1 MSKKYIPQQMISQ
14 SRFIDLY
21 NEWNEEY
28 RALLIDRMNTLIQEN
43 SQYTDSKN
51 YGFLCNLLTS
61 LAIVQ
66 VLESK
71 GMPRKEAQQ
80 YTADAM
86 YKFLE
91 PQVKSMKK
99 LASHGWFVP
108 MLKLTMPLMFKKSL
122 GYGWDVEFP
131 KSCRDEFSMTILRG

>member
-1 MSKKYIPQQMISQ
+1 MILQ

-71 GMPRKEAQQ
+71 GMTRKEAQQ

-99 LASHGWFVP
+99 LASHGWFVA

-122 GYGWDVEFP
+122 GYA
-131 KSCRDEFSMTILRG
+131 

>member
-43 SQYTDSKN
+43 SKYTDSKN

-91 PQVKSMKK
+91 YHEIANVS
-99 LASHGWFVP
+99 
-108 MLKLTMPLMFKKSL
+108 
-122 GYGWDVEFP
+122 D
-131 KSCRDEFSMTILRG
+131 KSC

>member
-43 SQYTDSKN
+43 SKYTDSKN

-91 PQVKSMKK
+91 PKVKSMKK

-108 MLKLTMPLMFKKSL
+108 MLKLTMPLMFKK
-122 GYGWDVEFP
+122 
-131 KSCRDEFSMTILRG
+131 CIR